1 MDSENEKCIRE
12 IVIVSMLSSEPTH
25 CELCCAN
32 GMYISR
38 KDKINFITL
47 VKINESHDHFRNY
60 HHGNMYEKTVFLFYF
75 IYISIMMA
83 KSSRKNK
90 YRQHL
95 HYFFS
100 EN

>member
-60 HHGNMYEKTVFLFYF
+60 HGNMYEKTIFLFYF